1 MSPNGY
7 TTKFSLDLIEVHT
20 DFTSA
25 SWTMNVLP
33 VGTDSIVSQSG
44 ITLSSPTT
52 KSYTPITISIST
64 VAYVLASSNPSDVYQ
79 EIKILN

>member
-1 MSPNGY
+1 MSSNGY
-7 TTKFSLDLIEVHT
+7 TTKFTLDLIDVHT

-44 ITLSSPTT
+44 IAISSSTIN
-52 KSYTPITISIST
+52 SYSSATSPISSVT
-64 VAYVLASSNPSDVYQ
+64 YVLASSNPSDVY
-79 EIKILN
+79 